1 MADTSKRESADRWW
15 PSPIWLVSAGV
26 FAVAFIAVN
35 LLFARSTQPPVVPE
49 VDEPGKAV
57 VYVSPSAVVP
67 SEDRIKAKV
76 FVEAPEDFIQA
87 GALAKDLTVHIS
99 GVEPL
104 KFEAGLR
111 SLVKDVDLLANQST
125 YERYPFDRFTTLL
138 LVNVTTVDAAGA
150 EVNVPDQLVVFG
162 KFPGWRVMPTTG
174 ESLPPELAAEIVGA
188 GVDPRSYAIGTLT
201 VARNG
206 STMSI
211 VVLLLVAMVVVT
223 ALALRV
229 ARAVAMRRRKIE
241 ATMASWFA
249 ALLFAMVPL
258 RTNMPGAP
266 PIGVW
271 IDFLVFLWVLIG
283 LMIALSLFIGS
294 WLRYTS
300 PPPGVS
306 PGKQDQSP

>member
-1 MADTSKRESADRWW
+1 MAGTTSSRSESSWW
-15 PSPIWLVSAGV
+15 PSPVWLTAAAV
-26 FAVAFIAVN
+26 FGLAFFVVN
-35 LLFARSTQPPVVPE
+35 LLFARSTQPPVIPE
-49 VDEPGKAV
+49 VDDPGKAV
-57 VYVSPSAVVP
+57 VYVSPIGMVP

-76 FVEAPEDFIQA
+76 FVQPPDTLLDPRGLTQ
-87 GALAKDLTVHIS
+87 DLTVHIS

-104 KFEAGLR
+104 KFEAGLK
-111 SLVKDVDLLANQST
+111 SLAKDVDLLANEST
-125 YERYPFDRFTTLL
+125 YERYPFDRFTSLL
-138 LVNVTTVDAAGA
+138 LVNATTADPAGSEVD
-150 EVNVPDQLVVFG
+150 VPVQLVVFG
-162 KFPGWRVMPTTG
+162 KFPGWRVLPATG
-174 ESLPPELAAEIVGA
+174 VSLPPEFAAEVVGTDVNPS
-188 GVDPRSYAIGTLT
+188 GYALGTLT

-211 VVLLLVAMVVVT
+211 VVILLVAMVVVT
-223 ALALRV
+223 ALAMRV

-300 PPPGVS
+300 PPPDFE
-306 PGKQDQSP
+306 PTRKD